1 MSHRLA
7 SALFAGAAALA
18 LLLGGLPAAAQSAP
32 AEPQPAAPSGLWER
46 ANLLGDWGGLRTALA
61 DKGITVGLIDS
72 TEVFGNVSGGAKQ
85 GASGDGQAT
94 LTVTID
100 TAKAVGWQGGT
111 FNVSVLGIYGPNF
124 SAGYLQ
130 NLQSVSGINNP
141 PTVRLWELWYQQAF
155 LGGRM
160 DLRVGQQ
167 SVDQEFLVSQNSNL
181 FLNTMMGWPMLP
193 TADLYAGGPGS
204 PLSSLGVRLR
214 GKPTGSLTLL
224 GGVFDDNPPGGP
236 FDNDSQLRGA
246 ERYGARFNLG
256 TGALFIA
263 EVQYAINQPAGDA
276 PAAGLPG
283 TYKLGAWF
291 DTAKFP
297 DQRFDTAGLSLANPA
312 SNGMPRQY
320 WHNYSVYAVAD
331 QTVWQ
336 PGGDDKRALALFLRP
351 MVAPGDRNFID
362 FSVNGGVTLKAPLPG
377 RDDDT
382 IGIGFGVANVSARA
396 AALARDGAFYSAAYV
411 PTRSPE
417 TFVEVT
423 YQVQLTPWWQVQPD
437 FQYFWM
443 PGGGVADPTSPD
455 RRIGNAA
462 VFGVRTTVTF

>member
-396 AALARDGAFYSAAYV
+396 AALARDAAFYSGAYV